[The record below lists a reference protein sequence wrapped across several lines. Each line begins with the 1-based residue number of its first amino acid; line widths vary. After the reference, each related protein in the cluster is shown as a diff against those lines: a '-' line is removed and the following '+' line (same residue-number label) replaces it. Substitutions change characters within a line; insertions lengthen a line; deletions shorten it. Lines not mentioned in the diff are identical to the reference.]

1 LGNLFQTFLKINRQ
15 PSLIPETIE
24 LHKASKQLELVYA
37 HNQRFHLDAEYLRVH
52 SPSAE
57 VRGHHPD
64 QATLQVG
71 KKNVGILSVTAV
83 GNYALQIN
91 FDDNHNSGIYS
102 WEYLHE
108 LCDKKENYWK
118 IYLDKLTAD
127 GGNRD
132 PDVTVIQ
139 LFDPH

>member
-1 LGNLFQTFLKINRQ
+1 
-15 PSLIPETIE
+15 LIPETIE
-24 LHKASKQLELVYA
+24 LHKASKKLELVYA
-37 HNQRFHLDAEYLRVH
+37 HNQCFFLDAEYLRVY

-71 KKNVGILSVTAV
+71 KKNVGILSVVAV

-91 FDDNHNSGIYS
+91 FDDQHNSGIYS
-102 WEYLHE
+102 WEYLRE
-108 LCDKKENYWK
+108 LCDKKSIYWQS
-118 IYLDKLTAD
+118 YLDQLTAS

-132 PDVTVIQ
+132 PDIEVIK
-139 LFDPH
+139 LFNPSPTLN

>member
-1 LGNLFQTFLKINRQ
+1 M
-15 PSLIPETIE
+15 IPETIE
-24 LHKASKQLELVYA
+24 LHKASKQLELIYSN
-37 HNQRFHLDAEYLRVH
+37 NQRFQLEAEYLRVH

-71 KKNVGILSVTAV
+71 KKNVGILSVAAV

-91 FDDNHNSGIYS
+91 FDDLHNSGIYS

-108 LCDKKENYWK
+108 LCEKKDAYWQR
-118 IYLDKLTAD
+118 YLDQLTAS
-127 GGNRD
+127 GGIRD
-132 PDVTVIQ
+132 PDIDVINF
-139 LFDPH
+139 FDPN

>member
-1 LGNLFQTFLKINRQ
+1 
-15 PSLIPETIE
+15 LIPETIE

-37 HNQRFHLDAEYLRVH
+37 HNQRFHLDAEYLRVL

-57 VRGHHPD
+57 VRGHHSG

-71 KKNVGILSVTAV
+71 KKNVGILSITAV

-91 FDDNHNSGIYS
+91 FDDQHNSGIYS
-102 WEYLHE
+102 WEYLRE
-108 LCDKKENYWK
+108 LCDKKAIYWK
-118 IYLDKLTAD
+118 SYLDQLAASSES
-127 GGNRD
+127 RD
-132 PDVTVIQ
+132 PDITVIK

>member
-1 LGNLFQTFLKINRQ
+1 M
-15 PSLIPETIE
+15 IPETIE
-24 LHKASKQLELVYA
+24 LHKASKKLELIYSN
-37 HNQRFHLDAEYLRVH
+37 NQRFQLEAEYLRVH

-71 KKNVGILSVTAV
+71 KKNVGILSVAAV

-91 FDDNHNSGIYS
+91 FDDRHNSGIYS

-108 LCDKKENYWK
+108 LCEKKDAYWQR
-118 IYLDKLTAD
+118 YLDQLTAS
-127 GGNRD
+127 GGIRD
-132 PDVTVIQ
+132 PDIDVINF
-139 LFDPH
+139 FDPN

>member
-1 LGNLFQTFLKINRQ
+1 M
-15 PSLIPETIE
+15 IPETIE
-24 LHKASKQLELVYA
+24 LHKASKQLELIYSN
-37 HNQRFHLDAEYLRVH
+37 NQRFQLEAEYLRVH

-71 KKNVGILSVTAV
+71 KKNVGILSVAAV

-91 FDDNHNSGIYS
+91 FDDQHNSGIYS

-108 LCDKKENYWK
+108 LCEKKDAYWQR
-118 IYLDKLTAD
+118 YLDQLTAS
-127 GGNRD
+127 GGIRD
-132 PDVTVIQ
+132 PDIDVINF
-139 LFDPH
+139 FDPN

>member
-1 LGNLFQTFLKINRQ
+1 M
-15 PSLIPETIE
+15 IPETIE
-24 LHKASKQLELVYA
+24 LHKASKKLELIYSN
-37 HNQRFHLDAEYLRVH
+37 NQRFQLEAEYLRVH

-71 KKNVGILSVTAV
+71 KKNVGILSVAAV

-91 FDDNHNSGIYS
+91 FDDQHNSGIYS

-108 LCDKKENYWK
+108 LCEKKDAYWQR
-118 IYLDKLTAD
+118 YLDQLAAS
-127 GGNRD
+127 GGIRD
-132 PDVTVIQ
+132 PDIDVIHF
-139 LFDPH
+139 FDPN

>member
-1 LGNLFQTFLKINRQ
+1 M
-15 PSLIPETIE
+15 IPETIE

-37 HNQRFHLDAEYLRVH
+37 HNQRFHLDAEYLRVL

-57 VRGHHPD
+57 VRGHHSG

-71 KKNVGILSVTAV
+71 KKNVGILSITAV

-91 FDDNHNSGIYS
+91 FDDQHNSGIYS
-102 WEYLHE
+102 WEYLRE
-108 LCDKKENYWK
+108 LCDKKVIYWQN
-118 IYLDKLTAD
+118 YLDQLAASSES
-127 GGNRD
+127 RD
-132 PDVTVIQ
+132 PDITVIK

>member
-1 LGNLFQTFLKINRQ
+1 
-15 PSLIPETIE
+15 LIPETIE
-24 LHKASKQLELVYA
+24 LHKASKQLELIYS
-37 HNQRFHLDAEYLRVH
+37 HNQRFQLGAEYLRVH

-71 KKNVGILSVTAV
+71 KKNVGILSVAAV

-91 FDDNHNSGIYS
+91 FDDQHNSGIYS

-108 LCDKKENYWK
+108 LCEKKDTYWQR
-118 IYLDKLTAD
+118 YLDQLAAS
-127 GGNRD
+127 GGIRD
-132 PDVTVIQ
+132 PDIDVIH
-139 LFDPH
+139 FFNPN

>member
-1 LGNLFQTFLKINRQ
+1 M
-15 PSLIPETIE
+15 IPETIE
-24 LHKASKQLELVYA
+24 LHKASKQLELIYS
-37 HNQRFHLDAEYLRVH
+37 HNQRFQLEAEYLRVH

-71 KKNVGILSVTAV
+71 KKNVGILSVAAV

-91 FDDNHNSGIYS
+91 FDDQHNSGIYS

-108 LCDKKENYWK
+108 LCEKKDAYWQR
-118 IYLDKLTAD
+118 YLDQLTAS
-127 GGNRD
+127 GGIRD
-132 PDVTVIQ
+132 PDIDVINF
-139 LFDPH
+139 FDPN

>member
-1 LGNLFQTFLKINRQ
+1 M
-15 PSLIPETIE
+15 IPETIE
-24 LHKASKQLELVYA
+24 LHKASKQLELIYSN
-37 HNQRFHLDAEYLRVH
+37 NQRFQLEAEYLRVH

-71 KKNVGILSVTAV
+71 KKNVGILSVAAV

-91 FDDNHNSGIYS
+91 FDDRHNSGIYS

-108 LCDKKENYWK
+108 LCEKKDAYWQR
-118 IYLDKLTAD
+118 YLDQLTAS
-127 GGNRD
+127 GGIRD
-132 PDVTVIQ
+132 PDIDVINF
-139 LFDPH
+139 FDPN

>member
-1 LGNLFQTFLKINRQ
+1 M
-15 PSLIPETIE
+15 IPETIE
-24 LHKASKQLELVYA
+24 LHKASKKLELIYSN
-37 HNQRFHLDAEYLRVH
+37 NQRFQLEAEYLRVH

-71 KKNVGILSVTAV
+71 KKNVGILSVAAV

-91 FDDNHNSGIYS
+91 FDDQHNSGIYS

-108 LCDKKENYWK
+108 LCEKKDAYWQR
-118 IYLDKLTAD
+118 YLDQLTAS
-127 GGNRD
+127 GGIRD
-132 PDVTVIQ
+132 PDIDVINF
-139 LFDPH
+139 FDPN

>member
-1 LGNLFQTFLKINRQ
+1 
-15 PSLIPETIE
+15 LIPETIE
-24 LHKASKQLELVYA
+24 LHKASKQLELIYSN
-37 HNQRFHLDAEYLRVH
+37 NQRFQLEAEYLRVH

-71 KKNVGILSVTAV
+71 KKNVGILSVAAV

-91 FDDNHNSGIYS
+91 FDDQHNSGIYS

-108 LCDKKENYWK
+108 LCEKKDAYWQR
-118 IYLDKLTAD
+118 YLDQLTAS
-127 GGNRD
+127 GGIRD
-132 PDVTVIQ
+132 PDIDVINF
-139 LFDPH
+139 FDPN